1 MIGIAGSGGDGVV
14 SAGEALANMA
24 ARTGYHAIV
33 TKSFGSQI
41 RGGESSCR
49 VRLSTRVL
57 HTPAGA
63 LDVAVV
69 LDWDD
74 YARLASEL
82 PIDENT
88 LVVYEAASKT
98 AADKI
103 PLAVKPTDLFAIPF
117 AAIAK
122 EATGDDQAKNAVIL
136 GMLAGWLDLPADALV
151 AALRARLGKKANV
164 EAIAKGFAAGG
175 KYAAE
180 KPLRVSRTLE
190 RPTEAKVRNLAD
202 GNQMCAAGA
211 IFAGCRFFGG
221 YPITPATEVM
231 QVLQRDLPKY
241 GGTVL
246 QCEDEIAGIGAAI
259 GASFAGDKAMTA
271 TSGPGMSLKSEM
283 MGLATIAELPL
294 VIMNVQRGGP
304 ATGLPTKSEQ
314 ADLFQAVFSAHGDA
328 PRPVLAVTSVADTF
342 LTTIEAFNIAEA
354 LQTPTIVLSDQE
366 IAQRKETFDAIDT
379 SRIELV
385 ERLCPKP
392 EDLTAG
398 YDRFAITES
407 GISPITHPGMEGGS
421 YLAGGIE
428 HDPHGNPTNSGQ
440 MHARMM
446 DKRQRKLARL
456 ADRKDLFSVHGD
468 AAAPIAMVAWGSVA
482 GIARE
487 AIERCEVEGIRAKLL
502 VPRLLFPVAEAVYAA
517 FFASVRAGFVVE
529 QNHQGQL
536 YRLLRMYLEVPRG
549 LRSLARSGANPF
561 GPAEL
566 VAELAAAAKRMEV

>member
-1 MIGIAGSGGDGVV
+1 M
-14 SAGEALANMA
+14 SAGEALASMA

-49 VRLSTRVL
+49 VRLSTQAL

-63 LDVAVV
+63 LDVAIV

-74 YARLASEL
+74 YQRLASEL
-82 PIDENT
+82 PIDEHT
-88 LVVYEAASKT
+88 LVVFEAACKV
-98 AADKI
+98 AMNEV
-103 PLAVKPTDLFAIPF
+103 PLAVRPAEVCAVPF

-122 EATGDDQAKNAVIL
+122 AAAGDDQAKNAVIL
-136 GMLAGWLDLPADALV
+136 GMLAGWLDLPAGALL
-151 AALRARLGKKANV
+151 AALEARLGKKADT
-164 EAIAKGFAAGG
+164 EAIARAFEAGG
-175 KYAAE
+175 KHAADH
-180 KPLRVSRTLE
+180 PLLGPRQLE
-190 RPTEAKVRNLAD
+190 RPAATKVRHLAD

-231 QVLQRDLPKY
+231 QILQRDLPKY

-246 QCEDEIAGIGAAI
+246 QCEDELAGIGAAV

-294 VIMNVQRGGP
+294 VVMNVQRGGP

-328 PRPVLAVTSVADTF
+328 PRPVLATTSVADTF

-379 SRIELV
+379 SRIELT
-385 ERLCPKP
+385 ERLCPTP
-392 EDLTAG
+392 AELAAG
-398 YDRFAITES
+398 YDRFALTPS
-407 GISPITHPGMEGGS
+407 GVSPITHPGLEGGS

-428 HDPHGNPTNSGQ
+428 HDPHGDPTNNGA
-440 MHARMM
+440 MHARMA

-456 ADRKDLFSVHGD
+456 FDRSDLFGLHGD
-468 AAAPIAMVAWGSVA
+468 PAASLAMIAWGSVA
-482 GIARE
+482 GVARE
-487 AIERCEVEGIRAKLL
+487 AVERCDAEGVRVRLL
-502 VPRLLFPVAEAVYAA
+502 VPRLLFPVAEAVYQA
-517 FFASVRAGFVVE
+517 FFAGVRAGFVVE

-536 YRLLRMYLEVPRG
+536 YRLLHMYLELPRG
-549 LRSLARSGANPF
+549 LRSLSRSGANPF
-561 GPAEL
+561 APAEL
-566 VAELAAAAKRMEV
+566 VAQLSAAAKRVEA

>member
-1 MIGIAGSGGDGVV
+1 M
-14 SAGEALANMA
+14 SAGEALASMA
-24 ARTGYHAIV
+24 ARAGYHAIV

-49 VRLSTRVL
+49 ARLSTRRL
-57 HTPAGA
+57 HTPAGT
-63 LDVAVV
+63 LDVAIV

-74 YARLASEL
+74 YQRLASEL
-82 PIDENT
+82 PIDEHT
-88 LVVYEAASKT
+88 LVVFEAATKV
-98 AADKI
+98 AADQL
-103 PLAVKPTDLFAIPF
+103 PLPVQPFEVRGVPF
-117 AAIAK
+117 AAIARA
-122 EATGDDQAKNAVIL
+122 ATGDDQARNAVLL
-136 GMLAGWLDLPADALV
+136 GMLAGWLDLPAEALA
-151 AALRARLGKKANV
+151 AALRARLGQKASV
-164 EAIAKGFAAGG
+164 ESITLGFRAGG
-175 KYAAE
+175 QHAADH
-180 KPLRVSRTLE
+180 PLARSRQLD
-190 RPTEAKVRNLAD
+190 RPTEAKVRHLAD

-231 QVLQRDLPKY
+231 QMLQRDLPRY

-271 TSGPGMSLKSEM
+271 TSGPGMSLKAEM

-385 ERLCPKP
+385 ERLCPAP
-392 EDLTAG
+392 ADLAGG
-398 YDRFAITES
+398 YDRFALTES
-407 GISPITHPGMEGGS
+407 GVSPITHPGLEGGS

-428 HDPHGNPTNSGQ
+428 HDPHGHPTNSGH
-440 MHARMM
+440 MHGRMM

-456 ADRKDLFSVHGD
+456 ASREDLFTVYGD
-468 AAAPIAMVAWGSVA
+468 PAAPLAIIAWGSIA
-482 GIARE
+482 GVARE
-487 AIERCEVEGIRAKLL
+487 AIERCEAEGIRAKLL
-502 VPRLLFPVAEAVYAA
+502 VPRLLFPVAQGVYAS
-517 FFASVRAGFVVE
+517 FFTGVRAGFVVE

-536 YRLLRMYLEVPRG
+536 HRLLRMYLEVPRG
-549 LRSLARSGANPF
+549 LRSLARTGANPF
-561 GPAEL
+561 APAEL
-566 VAELAAAAKRMEV
+566 VAELAAAAQRMEV